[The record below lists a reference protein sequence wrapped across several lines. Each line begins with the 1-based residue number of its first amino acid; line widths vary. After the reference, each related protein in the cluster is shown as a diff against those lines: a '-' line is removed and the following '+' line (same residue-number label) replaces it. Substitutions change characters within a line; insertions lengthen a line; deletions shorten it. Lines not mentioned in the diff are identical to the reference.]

1 SIDGRLGWRSRHYSD
16 LPQRDLSFAFMD
28 LNLGWT
34 YSAKTQF
41 WLNLWNLPYGNEE
54 NPFYLYSTLRGVRAS
69 VQWAHS
75 PYVWSSMNVVR
86 EMQINHP
93 VNPTGRDAFHTW
105 RLGPRFEWQFHR
117 NMKFFADAWH
127 ERIFKGTQG
136 QNLTSNVLRVGLVI
150 NLDNGS

>member
-1 SIDGRLGWRSRHYSD
+1 
-16 LPQRDLSFAFMD
+16 
-28 LNLGWT
+28 NLGWT

-150 NLDNGS
+150 NLDNGSRETQRLFRHAECDPPRYIEMSEC